1 MSHIFNPKT
10 TEISGVI
17 LNTGINDKP
26 ILSKQ
31 YQKTYNEKYSEYG
44 EEKIEFDPVLNQN
57 KKFNFKENGI
67 NEARSIYINKI
78 AEAIRTNQFNLET
91 GDFSNGWPQTSLY
104 RLCKQKL
111 SIVYSMNK
119 NQYSKSIDTN
129 IVNKTRHQDI
139 EECNNDTPYPFRI
152 YGCSIPYTSGG
163 LRDFTFVYIGYYIW
177 LDINLNTY
185 IYYDNIDQLWKMN
198 LEMIDSFYSDSL
210 FGQWK
215 VKENGLVSGYVKD
228 QIISGFVTADS
239 NCPQVTPTP
248 TATVT
253 PTPTATVTQTPT
265 ATSAANPT
273 PSATSTCTP
282 TPTPTVAFFNPD
294 TSCFEGW
301 QQVAFGGSISGLTS
315 GAVWSNTGLDGGV
328 YAQISPYRFLKGNGT
343 STNGFNFI
351 IGETIL
357 VIPDI
362 LNPFTTPIAGE
373 YIISNIIYNN
383 PNDDNRDNLLLMC
396 PIATNTPTPTA
407 TSTPTPTPTV
417 SSPIINA
424 CNYFQKIINTA
435 GYWTD
440 ISCSADGQKLI
451 AVANSSSAD
460 ANAIG
465 VHISSNGGTTWT
477 KILAPSSLISCF
489 ISKNG
494 QIGVIHDSDNIWISS
509 NSGASWDQATQFSVA
524 SPTRFDIEA
533 SSICSSDDG
542 STIYVVERN
551 YRNILKTTDYGLN
564 WTSYSITSDVSFA
577 ISSIACSSDGS
588 KLLAVGNSFS
598 AGHVFISTNGGFS
611 WTPYVLG
618 PNPVVNL
625 SGGCVSSDG
634 TKMIVSVRENGTGYG
649 RPDVANGIWRSL
661 DGGLT
666 WTNIQ
671 YIDGFAGNLTCSNN
685 LNTIVGIRYGTYS
698 YIVSKDGGDSWVQ
711 LSDQN
716 EPVIRYMTGVAI
728 SSSGDMVYLSAS
740 GRSGSNGSEYL
751 YKASCELL
759 FGAQTPTPTVTVT
772 QTPTATLTP
781 TPTKS
786 PGSSS
791 TPTPTATLT
800 PTPTPT
806 LPETLKTMFIA
817 WTDYN

>member
-396 PIATNTPTPTA
+396 PIAASNTPTPTPTLTPTPTPTRIIDNGVTSFTVCEVPNSYESNTRSLTLCFDTTINNLNYSYIRVDVLYNDGQTTPEWLSYSTWDLNNTPGLTINGGCNGATLFPDTIQSYRARLQNSVILDATMFTDWYYSNTLNSFPNGDGQYITGNPMCGSSTPTPTA
-407 TSTPTPTPTV
+407 TSTQTPTPTPT
-417 SSPIINA
+417 I
-424 CNYFQKIINTA
+424 T
-435 GYWTD
+435 
-440 ISCSADGQKLI
+440 
-451 AVANSSSAD
+451 
-460 ANAIG
+460 
-465 VHISSNGGTTWT
+465 
-477 KILAPSSLISCF
+477 
-489 ISKNG
+489 
-494 QIGVIHDSDNIWISS
+494 
-509 NSGASWDQATQFSVA
+509 
-524 SPTRFDIEA
+524 
-533 SSICSSDDG
+533 
-542 STIYVVERN
+542 
-551 YRNILKTTDYGLN
+551 KTT
-564 WTSYSITSDVSFA
+564 
-577 ISSIACSSDGS
+577 
-588 KLLAVGNSFS
+588 
-598 AGHVFISTNGGFS
+598 
-611 WTPYVLG
+611 
-618 PNPVVNL
+618 
-625 SGGCVSSDG
+625 
-634 TKMIVSVRENGTGYG
+634 
-649 RPDVANGIWRSL
+649 
-661 DGGLT
+661 
-666 WTNIQ
+666 
-671 YIDGFAGNLTCSNN
+671 
-685 LNTIVGIRYGTYS
+685 
-698 YIVSKDGGDSWVQ
+698 
-711 LSDQN
+711 
-716 EPVIRYMTGVAI
+716 
-728 SSSGDMVYLSAS
+728 
-740 GRSGSNGSEYL
+740 
-751 YKASCELL
+751 
-759 FGAQTPTPTVTVT
+759 
-772 QTPTATLTP
+772 TP